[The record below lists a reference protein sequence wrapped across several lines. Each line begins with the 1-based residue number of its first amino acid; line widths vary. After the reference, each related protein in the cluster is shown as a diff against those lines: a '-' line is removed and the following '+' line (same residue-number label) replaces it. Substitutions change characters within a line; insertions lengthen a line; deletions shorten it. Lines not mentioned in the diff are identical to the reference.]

1 MFVLITSIAPV
12 RAFLSIQGLARLCA
26 TQYEL
31 PTDQNLHNAQMH
43 LTNYAV
49 NKPGSDRAEADC
61 APQTHAV
68 KRTLMDVFQ
77 VVGEQPPAPGHDGG
91 ILWQRLQKLVSS
103 TVRVCVLARA
113 ARIDASL
120 IFRAPLRLRR
130 SWPSLRR

>member
-1 MFVLITSIAPV
+1 MRVFVLITSIAPV

-77 VVGEQPPAPGHDGG
+77 VRVPAFHGPFC
-91 ILWQRLQKLVSS
+91 IP
-103 TVRVCVLARA
+103 A
-113 ARIDASL
+113 
-120 IFRAPLRLRR
+120 
-130 SWPSLRR
+130 